1 MVSGHGP
8 IITARVIHWW
18 VFICNQPFV
27 VIAPKLPIILTSF
40 LTDSGRFLLNILV
53 EANGLLC
60 VITLPWWP
68 WWPPQTPDKQKEEYA
83 EWNQGSVCMAT
94 VNLLKGTEPEP
105 DEESDGLAEFDEHS
119 EVPSLKKTA
128 GTFHQVQVQ

>member
-18 VFICNQPFV
+18 VCICNQPFV
-27 VIAPKLPIILTSF
+27 IIAPKLPIILTSS

-53 EANGLLC
+53 EVNGLLC
-60 VITLPWWP
+60 VIALP

-94 VNLLKGTEPEP
+94 VNLLKGTELEP

-119 EVPSLKKTA
+119 EVSSLKTA